1 MDRTKQLQ
9 SFIESLGTDKRW
21 EQLELLQEIRN
32 KQRANSYESRMGSE
46 SLKKRAIALGVIH
59 A

>member
-32 KQRANSYESRMGSE
+32 KQRLQQWEA
-46 SLKKRAIALGVIH
+46 KRG
-59 A
+59 